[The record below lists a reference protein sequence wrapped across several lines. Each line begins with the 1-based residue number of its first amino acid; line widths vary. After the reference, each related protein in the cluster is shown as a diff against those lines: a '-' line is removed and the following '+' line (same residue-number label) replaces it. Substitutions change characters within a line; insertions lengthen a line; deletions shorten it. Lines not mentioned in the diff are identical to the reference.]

1 MSKENVEAVKRLFE
15 AVERRDREGVFGA
28 YDKNIVIREA
38 ASLPYGGE
46 YHGFQGALEHAQ
58 GYRKV
63 WDKIQ
68 TADEQKMNPTFLDAG
83 DYVIV
88 LWRQRAIRG
97 DKNFDSS
104 AASVYKLENGKI
116 IESEMFQD
124 TARVLNFI
132 NANFD

>member
-1 MSKENVEAVKRLFE
+1 MSKENIEVVKKLFE

-28 YDKNIVIREA
+28 YDENIVIRESE
-38 ASLPYGGE
+38 SLPYGGE
-46 YHGFQGALEHAQ
+46 YHGLNGALEHAQ

-63 WDKIQ
+63 WDNRQ
-68 TADEQKMNPTFLDAG
+68 TATEQKMSPTILDAG

-88 LWRQRAIRG
+88 LWRQRAAHG
-97 DKNFDSS
+97 GKNFDSS

-124 TARVLNFI
+124 TAAVLEFI
-132 NANFD
+132 NDK